1 MPSVFAVGLVAAA
14 AALCRPLAGDNPLDL
29 ALLVLLTCALLAA
42 GGALFVIDKDD
53 KNLALAKVK
62 CLLSPR

>member
-1 MPSVFAVGLVAAA
+1 
-14 AALCRPLAGDNPLDL
+14 
-29 ALLVLLTCALLAA
+29 VLLTCALLAA

-62 CLLSPR
+62 CLLSAR